1 MPLNFMYYYFN
12 FNATM
17 TVRVMKKISTLALV
31 LVVMALPLSLLAQ
44 SEKTLA
50 RDAALTM
57 KYKEYITAIELYEQL
72 LKTNPDNLEY
82 NYQIGVCYLNSS
94 KKREALPKLKKV
106 HDANPTYNNDLKFML
121 GEAYHINGNF
131 EEAKKYYQEAVGVY
145 EKEKASIAT
154 EKLKEKEKT
163 ERLANNELMLELSKK
178 RVKEC
183 ENGLTYQKEPINASI
198 ENLKNINSDQPDY
211 VPLIPR
217 DTSFMVFTSRRENGK
232 NAKRDFGDDFFFEDI
247 YLAKKSGDSYG
258 APQPLNINRK
268 YHDAGAAL
276 SSDGKKLYLYR
287 DDRKTQGDLYV
298 SNYDEATQIWSDPQK
313 LNDNI
318 NTKYQETALSVSA
331 DGQTMYFASSR
342 LGGLGGLDIY
352 MSKMENGDWG
362 PAVNLGT
369 PVNTM
374 FDDDAPFLS
383 IDGKLLYFSSRGHNT
398 MGGYD
403 IFKSVLQSDGKW
415 GEPSNLGFPINGP
428 DDDVHLV
435 LTEDNRKG
443 FYVSNDPAGMGY
455 EDIYV
460 LSAPKQTLKPL
471 DKTGLTLTTPATSK
485 INVPDPDFAFRVL
498 FDFDQSRIRSAD
510 QESVENL
517 YGFMNDNPTV
527 RIELGGHTCNIG
539 SLQYN
544 QALSERRAK
553 AVSNY
558 LIERGIDANRI
569 QVKGYSYTKPA
580 VPNDTPSNRALNRR
594 TEFSVTEK

>member
-1 MPLNFMYYYFN
+1 
-12 FNATM
+12 
-17 TVRVMKKISTLALV
+17 MKKISILALFM
-31 LVVMALPLSLLAQ
+31 VMILPLNILAQ

-57 KYKEYITAIELYEQL
+57 KYKEYTTAIELYDQL

-106 HDANPTYNNDLKFML
+106 HDANPTYNTNLKFML
-121 GEAYHINGNF
+121 GEAYHVNGNF
-131 EEAKKYYQEAVGVY
+131 GEAKKYYQEAVEVY
-145 EKEKASIAT
+145 QREKGNIGN
-154 EKLKEKEKT
+154 EKLKEKEKA
-163 ERLANNELMLELSKK
+163 ERLANNDRMFELAK
-178 RVKEC
+178 RRVGEC
-183 ENGLTYQKEPINASI
+183 ENGLKYEKQPINASI
-198 ENLKNINSDQPDY
+198 ENLKGINSDQPDY
-211 VPLIPR
+211 VPLVPR
-217 DTSFMVFTSRRENGK
+217 DTSFIVFTSRKENGK

-247 YLAKKSGDSYG
+247 YLAKKSNEGYVS
-258 APQPLNINRK
+258 PQPLNINRK

-287 DDRKTQGDLYV
+287 DDRKTQGDFYV
-298 SNYDEATQIWSDPQK
+298 SEYNEATQTWSDPKK

-318 NTKYQETALSVSA
+318 NTKYQETALCVSA

-342 LGGLGGLDIY
+342 PGGSGGLDIY
-352 MSKMENGDWG
+352 MSKLENGDWG
-362 PAVNLGT
+362 PAVNLGA
-369 PVNTM
+369 PVNTP

-383 IDGKLLYFSSRGHNT
+383 IDGKLLYFSSRGHSS

-428 DDDVHLV
+428 DDDIHLV

-455 EDIYV
+455 EDIYA

-471 DKTGLTLTTPATSK
+471 DKTGLTLTTPATSR
-485 INVPDPDFAFRVL
+485 IGTVPDPNFTFRVL
-498 FDFDQSRIRSAD
+498 FDFDQSKIRNAD

-553 AVSNY
+553 AVSNF

-569 QVKGYSYTKPA
+569 QVKGYSSTKPA

-594 TEFSVTEK
+594 TEFSIIEK